1 MDTIQETVA
10 HAVDGLRR
18 LLFDLE
24 PPAEHSSC
32 EAAVREAAAHI
43 FVGQPLVWTLDCDD
57 DVSLPGVEQAQALRI
72 VKEAL
77 INVRKHAQADRV
89 DIVVRNRDGGVE
101 VTITDDGV
109 GVDPDRL
116 VPVPGHRG
124 LETMR
129 DRAELT
135 GGWLR
140 LEQPPAGGTTLH
152 FWIPGTA
159 AAAAAPS

>member
-1 MDTIQETVA
+1 M
-10 HAVDGLRR
+10 
-18 LLFDLE
+18 
-24 PPAEHSSC
+24 
-32 EAAVREAAAHI
+32 
-43 FVGQPLVWTLDCDD
+43 
-57 DVSLPGVEQAQALRI
+57 SLPGVEQAQALRI

-116 VPVPGHRG
+116 APVPGHRG

-129 DRAELT
+129 DRAELS

-159 AAAAAPS
+159 SAAAAPS